1 MPICENSRNFAGKN
15 KTKMIHLQGI
25 SPEMIANNLQPS
37 RPIHPGEIIKDEI
50 VYQGISQKK
59 LSEETG
65 ISYTIISEIIHGKR
79 QVSVEY
85 AMLFDAFLNLDADML
100 IKMQMDYNKEM
111 AMKNPT
117 LMDRLKA
124 IRQKVA
130 SVAL

>member
-1 MPICENSRNFAGKN
+1 
-15 KTKMIHLQGI
+15 MIHLQGI
-25 SPEMIANNLQPS
+25 APDMIANNLQPS

>member
-1 MPICENSRNFAGKN
+1 
-15 KTKMIHLQGI
+15 
-25 SPEMIANNLQPS
+25 
-37 RPIHPGEIIKDEI
+37 
-50 VYQGISQKK
+50 
-59 LSEETG
+59 
-65 ISYTIISEIIHGKR
+65 
-79 QVSVEY
+79 
-85 AMLFDAFLNLDADML
+85 MLFDAFLNLDADML

>member
-1 MPICENSRNFAGKN
+1 
-15 KTKMIHLQGI
+15 MIHLQGI
-25 SPEMIANNLQPS
+25 SPDMIANNLQPS

-85 AMLFDAFLNLDADML
+85 AMLLDAVLNLDADML
-100 IKMQMDYNKEM
+100 IKMQMDYNIEM
-111 AMKNPT
+111 AMKNPS